1 MKEVNL
7 HLEEI
12 LMEDEDVLES
22 VPISGG
28 YLLLTNQRILI
39 FKGDGYVDI
48 EPLHIHAIELR
59 RELKGLVISIV
70 LALIGVALR
79 LAEPVITTLIY
90 SSGLLNYI
98 PQLIKALN
106 YLPIMSMIMVG
117 LALVMLLLWNYSKY
131 VLTIYYGTGS
141 VSMRGNEELIKLG
154 KSIRDYLVGVKYKEI
169 M

>member
-1 MKEVNL
+1 M

-22 VPISGG
+22 TPINGG

-39 FKGDGYVDI
+39 VKGDGYVDI
-48 EPLHIHAIELR
+48 EPLHIHAIELKR
-59 RELKGLVISIV
+59 DVKGLMIAIII
-70 LALIGVALR
+70 ALIGIALR
-79 LAEPVITTLIY
+79 VTDPIITSLIY
-90 SSGLLNYI
+90 SSGILNYVPQMTKVIGYI
-98 PQLIKALN
+98 PLLSIALIGFAL
-106 YLPIMSMIMVG
+106 IIF
-117 LALVMLLLWNYSKY
+117 LLWNYSKY

-141 VSMRGNEELIKLG
+141 VAVRGSENLIKLG